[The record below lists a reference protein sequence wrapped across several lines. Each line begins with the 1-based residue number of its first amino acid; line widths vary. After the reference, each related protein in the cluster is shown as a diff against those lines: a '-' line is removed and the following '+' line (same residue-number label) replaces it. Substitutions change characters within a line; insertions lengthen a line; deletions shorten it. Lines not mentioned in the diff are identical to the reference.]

1 MTSVAKRYG
10 TGTARFSRPAPA
22 GDPALR
28 APVVLMVSGG
38 ADSCALLLMAAT
50 SSLDVDDGR
59 GCAPIARER
68 LHVLHVNHGLR
79 GIDAE
84 EDAEFVVDLA
94 ARHGIPC
101 TVRFVDV
108 PALADATP
116 GESFESVARQV
127 RYEEATGLANRL
139 CAEVGCPRSAARILT
154 GHTADDRCETF
165 FMNALK
171 GAGPSGLSSIPR
183 RRNRI
188 VRPLLDRTH
197 DDLCDYLRMHGVVWR
212 EDATN
217 ADTRYLRNYVRHVV
231 VPAAAERNPRLV
243 EAVATSC
250 DLMADEDS
258 FMTSV
263 AARALRDVC
272 RRADPGARTLD
283 AGRLAAV
290 DVAVARRVVRM
301 ALLEVAPG
309 ARLEARHIARVLAL
323 VTAGEGSFTAPLG
336 VDVSVQYGLLRI
348 RGREGVAVLRG
359 AWLDVPG
366 TLDLGDG
373 RTLTA
378 SLVAVSGADD
388 PPGLARTFASERG
401 ASSAMLDAEASCVS
415 PTGGRLWVASPQ
427 PGEVLCPLGMHGQS
441 KRLSDLLQDVR
452 VPARDRASVPVV
464 RTGATGP
471 VVWVA
476 GVRADERSRVGP
488 ATKTLLVLNLHGA

>member
-84 EDAEFVVDLA
+84 EDAEFVADLA

-212 EDATN
+212 EIGRA
-217 ADTRYLRNYVRHVV
+217 HV
-231 VPAAAERNPRLV
+231 
-243 EAVATSC
+243 
-250 DLMADEDS
+250 
-258 FMTSV
+258 
-263 AARALRDVC
+263 
-272 RRADPGARTLD
+272 
-283 AGRLAAV
+283 
-290 DVAVARRVVRM
+290 
-301 ALLEVAPG
+301 
-309 ARLEARHIARVLAL
+309 
-323 VTAGEGSFTAPLG
+323 
-336 VDVSVQYGLLRI
+336 
-348 RGREGVAVLRG
+348 
-359 AWLDVPG
+359 
-366 TLDLGDG
+366 
-373 RTLTA
+373 
-378 SLVAVSGADD
+378 
-388 PPGLARTFASERG
+388 
-401 ASSAMLDAEASCVS
+401 
-415 PTGGRLWVASPQ
+415 
-427 PGEVLCPLGMHGQS
+427 
-441 KRLSDLLQDVR
+441 
-452 VPARDRASVPVV
+452 
-464 RTGATGP
+464 
-471 VVWVA
+471 
-476 GVRADERSRVGP
+476 
-488 ATKTLLVLNLHGA
+488 

>member
-10 TGTARFSRPAPA
+10 TGPKRFSRPAPA
-22 GDPALR
+22 QDPSLR

-38 ADSCALLLMAAT
+38 ADSCALLLLAAT
-50 SSLDVDDGR
+50 SRLDIDDGR
-59 GCAPIARER
+59 GQAPIARER

-84 EDAEFVVDLA
+84 EDAEFVSDLA

-101 TVRFVDV
+101 TTVFADV
-108 PALADATP
+108 PALAEATP

-127 RYEEATGLANRL
+127 RYDEAAALANRL
-139 CAEVGCPRSAARILT
+139 CAEVGCSRSAARILT
-154 GHTADDRCETF
+154 GHTANDRCETF

-171 GAGPSGLSSIPR
+171 GAGPGGLSSIPR

-197 DDLCDYLRMHGVVWR
+197 DELCDYLRMHGVVWR

-250 DLMADEDS
+250 DLMADEDA

-272 RRADPGARTLD
+272 RQADPGARTLD
-283 AGRLAAV
+283 AGRLSAM

-301 ALLEVAPG
+301 ALLEVAPE
-309 ARLEARHIARVLAL
+309 ARLEARHVARVLSL
-323 VTAGEGSFTAPLG
+323 VAAGEGSFTAPLG

-348 RGREGVAVLRG
+348 RARSGASVLRG

-388 PPGLARTFASERG
+388 PPGLARTFSLERG
-401 ASSAMLDAEASCVS
+401 SSSAMLDAEAAGVS
-415 PTGGRLWVASPQ
+415 AQGGRLWVSSPQ
-427 PGEVLCPLGMHGQS
+427 AGEVLCPLGMRGQS
-441 KRLSDLLQDVR
+441 KRLSDLLQDAR
-452 VPARDRASVPVV
+452 VPARDRAQVAVV
-464 RTGATGP
+464 RAGAAGP
-471 VVWVA
+471 VIWVA
-476 GVRADERSRVGP
+476 GVRADERCRVLP
-488 ATKTLLVLNLHGA
+488 TTKTLLVLNLHGA